1 MKIFNDPIYGF
12 ISIRHP
18 LILKLIDH
26 KYFQR
31 LNRIKQLGLSY
42 LVYPG
47 AHHTRFHHVLGAMHL
62 MQQAVTAIRD
72 KGNDITE
79 DEERGVLIAILL
91 HDIGHG
97 PFSHAL
103 EHSIV
108 NGISHEDIS
117 IIFMDKLN
125 EEFNGEL
132 TLGIEIFKN
141 TYSKKYLHQLVSSQL
156 DMDRLDYL
164 KRDSF
169 YSGVSEGVVSSDR
182 IINML
187 SVFDDELVIEEKG
200 IYSIEKFIVARRLM
214 YWQVYLHKT
223 VLAAESVLVQ
233 ILKRA
238 KYLAKQGVDLFASPD
253 FKLFL
258 YNDFYMEDFLDLSI
272 LNSFSK
278 LDDYDIYTSIK
289 VWCSHPDFVLS
300 ELSKSLI
307 DRELPKIK
315 LTKNAFDKTEIKS
328 LKQKVMNEYK
338 ITEEE
343 AGYFVFSSSI
353 TNNAYTTGQDKI
365 NILFKNGDVKDITQA
380 SDNFNIQA
388 LTQTVEKYY
397 LCFPKEFVS

>member
-108 NGISHEDIS
+108 NGVSHEDIS

-187 SVFDDELVIEEKG
+187 SVFDDELVIEQKG
-200 IYSIEKFIVARRLM
+200 IYSI
-214 YWQVYLHKT
+214 H
-223 VLAAESVLVQ
+223 
-233 ILKRA
+233 
-238 KYLAKQGVDLFASPD
+238 
-253 FKLFL
+253 
-258 YNDFYMEDFLDLSI
+258 
-272 LNSFSK
+272 
-278 LDDYDIYTSIK
+278 
-289 VWCSHPDFVLS
+289 
-300 ELSKSLI
+300 
-307 DRELPKIK
+307 
-315 LTKNAFDKTEIKS
+315 AF
-328 LKQKVMNEYK
+328 
-338 ITEEE
+338 
-343 AGYFVFSSSI
+343 
-353 TNNAYTTGQDKI
+353 
-365 NILFKNGDVKDITQA
+365 
-380 SDNFNIQA
+380 
-388 LTQTVEKYY
+388 
-397 LCFPKEFVS
+397 